1 VTYVLSEIIDRASDG
16 ESSRAAFRCQS
27 DEITYQELVSR
38 CNQLGNLLLEQGVRR
53 GDRVGIF
60 LPRCLETAIAVFGIL
75 KAGAAFV
82 PIDPLTPLARLRQIV
97 ADCDIR
103 HLITNSKQRKSVEGL
118 VQEQTT
124 LACVLG
130 IENIETPVRMLSWES
145 LSQYAERPPA
155 VQIHEHDLAYI
166 MYTSG
171 STGCPKG
178 IMHTHFSGISYAEL
192 SAATYSVRP
201 QDCIGNH
208 SPLHFDMSTFGYFTG
223 PFAGAT
229 TVIIPAAYTKLPASL
244 SELMQSEQM
253 TIWYSVP
260 YALIQLLLR
269 GVLDQRDL
277 SSLRWVLFG
286 GEPFPVKHL
295 RALMSAWPQAR
306 FSNVYGPAEVNQ
318 CTYYHVPSHW
328 NTDGSEDQAQIPIGK
343 TWDRTEGLVLADD
356 DKPIEIGVTGE
367 DATGELVI
375 CSPTMMRGYWA
386 RPDLDAT
393 AFYRRQADGNLSDVF
408 YRTGDIVRVETD
420 GNYTFLG
427 RKDRQIK
434 IRGYRVEIDDI
445 EAALAAHPAVE
456 EVGAYPIVREGV
468 VIEIAAALLLR
479 AASRAT
485 TTEEDL
491 TAFASKLLPVYA
503 VPTRISFVDR
513 LPRTT
518 SGKIDRLQLQE
529 LDQQT
534 RIAKISH
541 HES

>member
-1 VTYVLSEIIDRASDG
+1 MTYVLSELIDRASEN

-27 DEITYQELVSR
+27 DKITYQELAAR
-38 CNQLGNLLLEQGVRR
+38 CNQLGNLLVEHGVQR

-60 LPRCLETAIAVFGIL
+60 LPRCLETAIAVYGIL

-82 PIDPLTPLARLRQIV
+82 PIDPLTPLSRLRQII

-103 HLITNSKQRKSVEGL
+103 HLITNNKQRKSVEGL
-118 VQEQTT
+118 LQEQTT

-130 IENIETPVRMLSWES
+130 IKDIETHVQLHSWES

-155 VQIHEHDLAYI
+155 VQIHEQDLAYI

-178 IMHTHFSGISYAEL
+178 IMHTHFSGLSYAEL
-192 SAATYSVRP
+192 SAATYAVCPR
-201 QDCIGNH
+201 DCIGNH

-244 SELMQSEQM
+244 SELMHSEQM

-269 GVLDQRDL
+269 GALDQRDL

-286 GEPFPVKHL
+286 GEPFPAKHL
-295 RALMSAWPQAR
+295 RSLMTAWPQAR

-318 CTYYHVPSHW
+318 CTYYHVPEHW
-328 NTDGSEDQAQIPIGK
+328 NTEGCGDQAQIPIGK
-343 TWDRTEGLVLADD
+343 TWKRTEGLVLTDD
-356 DKPIEIGVTGE
+356 DNPAVIN
-367 DATGELVI
+367 ATGELVI
-375 CSPTMMRGYWA
+375 RSPTMMRGYWA

-393 AFYRRQADGNLSDVF
+393 AFYHRQNDGNFSDVF
-408 YRTGDIVRVETD
+408 YRTGDIVQVEAD

-445 EAALAAHPAVE
+445 EAALSAHPAVE
-456 EVGAYPIVREGV
+456 EVGAYPIIQEGV
-468 VIEIAAALLLR
+468 VVEIAATLLLR

-485 TTEEDL
+485 INEEDI
-491 TAFASKLLPVYA
+491 TAFASKHLPVYA
-503 VPTRISFVDR
+503 VPTRISLVDS

-518 SGKIDRLQLQE
+518 SGKIDRRQLQE
-529 LDQQT
+529 LDQQ
-534 RIAKISH
+534 APAANISY